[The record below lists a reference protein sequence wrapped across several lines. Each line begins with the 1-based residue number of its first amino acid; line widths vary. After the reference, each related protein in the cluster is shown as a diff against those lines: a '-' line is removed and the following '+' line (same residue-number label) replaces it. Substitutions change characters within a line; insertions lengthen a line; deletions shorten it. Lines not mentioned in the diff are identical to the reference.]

1 MRTIFL
7 CLILIP
13 LNAWPVSPFQKYGD
27 EFEALAKAAGIFTE
41 RYLIRFGNPPKS
53 GSKSSMHIGFCEPQV
68 TGHHVVTI
76 DKDYWNSSSEECK
89 RALIFH
95 EAGHCALRKD
105 HAETGIMKAML
116 DCKADVTGL
125 FR

>member
-13 LNAWPVSPFQKYGD
+13 LNAWPVSPFKKYGD
-27 EFEALAKAAGIFTE
+27 EFEALAKQVGVFTE
-41 RYLIRFGNPPKS
+41 RYLIRFGTPPSS
-53 GSKSSMHIGFCEPQV
+53 GSSSSTNIGYCNPQPS
-68 TGHHVVTI
+68 GHNIVTI
-76 DKDYWNSSSEECK
+76 DEKYWNSASEQCK

-95 EAGHCALRKD
+95 EAGHCALRKNHQGD
-105 HAETGIMKAML
+105 GIMRPKL
-116 DCKADVTGL
+116 NCLADVMGV